1 MAGPSQSPVAAAQ
14 AAVTKYE
21 ATPTSVAL
29 PPLKAKPSSG
39 KLIIFL
45 NPGSAQTSLAGA
57 GISAAANA
65 VGWRYRQIVFD
76 QSNPSSLV
84 AALKQALLYHPA
96 AVSLLGSPYS
106 QFESVIPQYQ
116 AAHVLLIPAE
126 SVYPSNTTMP
136 ATIQGASM
144 FSTAAEQLAAWVTA
158 DSGGTAHVLV
168 VGADALSGLQL
179 MRTSFTTDLA
189 KDCPGCTTTSIQ
201 IPLDQGLTGQANP
214 LVVTAVQRNPSVNYV
229 VEVDG
234 AFFPGLSTSLASA
247 DLKSRVKI
255 ASAFGDNLN
264 QSAVKAGSESVTT
277 DFPGEIAGWLVVD
290 AVLRNLEGMSYPSGY
305 GTLQSQLLVKDGSW
319 TVTNNYAE
327 PANYAD
333 LFKAIWKVQ

>member
-1 MAGPSQSPVAAAQ
+1 MAGSNQSAVAAAQ

-29 PPLKAKPSSG
+29 PPLKAKPPSG

-57 GISAAANA
+57 GIMAAANA
-65 VGWRYRQIVFD
+65 IGWRYRQIVFD

-126 SVYPSNTTMP
+126 SVYPTNTTMP
-136 ATIQGASM
+136 ATIQGAPM

-179 MRTSFTTDLA
+179 VRTSFTADLA
-189 KDCPGCTTTSIQ
+189 KACPGCTTTSIQ
-201 IPLDQGLTGQANP
+201 IPLDEGLTGQANP
-214 LVVTAVQRNPSVNYV
+214 LVVTALQRNPSVNYV

-247 DLKSRVKI
+247 DLESRVKI

-290 AVLRNLEGMSYPSGY
+290 AVLRNIEGMSYPDGY
-305 GTLQSQLLVKDGSW
+305 GALQSQLLVKDGTWAVS
-319 TVTNNYAE
+319 NNYAE

-333 LFKAIWKVQ
+333 LFKTLWKVQ